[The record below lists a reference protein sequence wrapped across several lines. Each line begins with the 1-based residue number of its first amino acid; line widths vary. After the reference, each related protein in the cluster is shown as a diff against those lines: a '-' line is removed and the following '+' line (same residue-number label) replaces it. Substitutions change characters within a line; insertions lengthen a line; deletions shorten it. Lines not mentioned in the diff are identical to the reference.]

1 MDSAE
6 KERIQKELRHA
17 ETMKQMVAPPDH
29 TRDVLFYANA
39 ASRFPALPSAM
50 QKMAEAA
57 ALQKQHEAQE
67 MQKRMNA
74 ENAMESQYRQMRE
87 QMMMRGIGIHTI
99 AFDEAVGQK
108 QKNPEKIK
116 TPVPRKIVDHLNEY
130 VIGQDR
136 AKKALACA
144 AYFHYFRT
152 ESSKAHFAKSNVCI
166 VGPTGTGKTFLLS
179 TLAEFLGVPFTVI
192 DATELT
198 PDGYVGR
205 DVGGFIEAL
214 IEEFGE
220 EKAAKA
226 IIFIDEADKLSAGGR
241 SGGSG
246 FKTQEIQRALLKLVE
261 GKVAGSAES
270 ARRGGKVLD
279 TSKMLFVIGGAFS
292 SITSREDYKG
302 RVKSEDLV
310 RHGLMPEF
318 VGRFPLI
325 TTLDPLSVDDMVSIM
340 TTAKN
345 NVIDEYKTIFKEHDC
360 ELSFDAATVKLIATR
375 AFTQH
380 TGARGIRGVIE
391 GLMLEHM
398 FELPD
403 RKHKRI
409 DITLDEA
416 A

>member
-6 KERIQKELRHA
+6 KERMQAHLRAMEEMKRLHENSGVQMIPNIAALNPFLPDSLQRMAREAAEQNQRQVEEQQRRMKDSMEYQWDILRERMGRGGINFSMVIDEAANMKQKE
-17 ETMKQMVAPPDH
+17 K
-29 TRDVLFYANA
+29 
-39 ASRFPALPSAM
+39 
-50 QKMAEAA
+50 K
-57 ALQKQHEAQE
+57 
-67 MQKRMNA
+67 
-74 ENAMESQYRQMRE
+74 
-87 QMMMRGIGIHTI
+87 
-99 AFDEAVGQK
+99 
-108 QKNPEKIK
+108 PEKIK

-166 VGPTGTGKTFLLS
+166 VGPTGTGKTFILS

-198 PDGYVGR
+198 PDGYIGR

-226 IIFIDEADKLSAGGR
+226 IIFIDEADKLSDGGR
-241 SGGSG
+241 SGDSG

-345 NVIDEYKTIFKEHDC
+345 NVIDEYKTIFKEHGC